1 MVEFLLCVR
10 PYSHELIGCFEH
22 PRKVGIASKWG
33 IKRIKYLPNVI
44 QLENE
49 GGRIQS
55 LSYTRICIV

>member
-49 GGRIQS
+49 GGK
-55 LSYTRICIV
+55 V